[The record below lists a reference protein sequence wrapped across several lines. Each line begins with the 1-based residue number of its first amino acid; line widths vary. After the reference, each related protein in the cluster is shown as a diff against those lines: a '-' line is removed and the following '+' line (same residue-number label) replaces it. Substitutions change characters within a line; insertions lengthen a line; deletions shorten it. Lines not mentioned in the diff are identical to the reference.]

1 MSTSASEPK
10 VIARHVAIE
19 IPRQSYDYLV
29 IPLKEKMETMTTASC
44 TCRVDE
50 KYLESNGR
58 HFLPQKISIG
68 LFHHGRNDLKHME
81 EHKWRY
87 LYSLLNRR
95 PHLEATL
102 DKCVKTL
109 RELEHKAR
117 LCYECHEKIEVS
129 TDRFD
134 KIMLADAGFLIEL
147 FLKYVVKGLK
157 RRGDYVFN
165 TSGLLYDLRCDMML
179 LENQIPYFILQQM
192 FEIVPVPDHCKLS
205 LTELA
210 FRFFR
215 DMIPGDHRLHLTKF
229 GQEGNHLLDLI
240 RHCFLPTIPRIKVK
254 DEEVRGLPYKA
265 DKLKAAGVKLKKAS
279 TEDLLDIKFVKGVL
293 EIPPVEVHQYTETLL
308 QNLIAFKQSKSGTTK
323 HISSYVLFM
332 KTLLEDEKGVKL
344 IKRKQIL
351 TNYDVSENKQVGTL
365 FHRLWEEMKVMEN
378 VNDEF
383 YYDGLCEQVK
393 EYKRSSW
400 QPRLKMTSPIRPG
413 YLQEPPPLSR
423 IMIVVVVL
431 FGILVLVGALFSI
444 ISFFRHK
451 LKGEKRT

>member
-1 MSTSASEPK
+1 MSASTSEPTD
-10 VIARHVAIE
+10 VARHVAIE
-19 IPRQSYDYLV
+19 IPKQSYDSLV

-44 TCRVDE
+44 ICRVDG
-50 KYLESNGR
+50 KYLEANER
-58 HFLPQKISIG
+58 HFLPLKISVG
-68 LFHHGRNDLKHME
+68 LFHHGRNNLKPME

-87 LYSLLNRR
+87 LYSLLNRKPR
-95 PHLEATL
+95 LEATL

-117 LCYECHEKIEVS
+117 LCYEGHEKIEVS
-129 TDRFD
+129 SDRFVQ
-134 KIMLADAGFLIEL
+134 IMLADAGFLIEL
-147 FLKYVVKGLK
+147 FLKFVVKGLK

-165 TSGLLYDLRCDMML
+165 TSGLLYELRCDMLL
-179 LENQIPYFILQQM
+179 LENQIPYFILQQL
-192 FEIVPVPDHCKLS
+192 FEIVPIPDHCKLS

-254 DEEVRGLPYKA
+254 QEEVRGLPYKA
-265 DKLKAAGVKLKKAS
+265 SKLKAAGIKLKKAS
-279 TEDLLDIKFVKGVL
+279 TEDLLDVKFVKGVL

-308 QNLIAFKQSKSGTTK
+308 RNLIAFEQSGSGTTK

-332 KTLLEDEKGVKL
+332 KTLLEDEKDAKL
-344 IKRKQIL
+344 MQRKQIL
-351 TNYDVSENKQVGTL
+351 TNYDVSEKKQVGTL

-378 VNDEF
+378 VDEF

-393 EYKRSSW
+393 EYKKSSW
-400 QPRLKMTSPIRPG
+400 QPRLKTASPLQPTRYLHRP
-413 YLQEPPPLSR
+413 LPR
-423 IMIVVVVL
+423 IVVVVAVL
-431 FGILVLVGALFSI
+431 FTVLVFVGALLSI

-451 LKGEKRT
+451 L

>member
-1 MSTSASEPK
+1 MSTSMSEPTD
-10 VIARHVAIE
+10 VARHVAIE
-19 IPRQSYDYLV
+19 IPKQSYDCLV

-44 TCRVDE
+44 ICRVDE
-50 KYLESNGR
+50 KYVEVNAR

-68 LFHHGRNDLKHME
+68 LFHHGRNDMKPME
-81 EHKWRY
+81 ELKWRY
-87 LYSLLNRR
+87 TYSLLNRKPR
-95 PHLEATL
+95 LEATL
-102 DKCVKTL
+102 DKCVKSL

-117 LCYECHEKIEVS
+117 LCYEGHEKIEVS
-129 TDRFD
+129 SDRFVE
-134 KIMLADAGFLIEL
+134 IMLADAGFLIEL

-165 TSGLLYDLRCDMML
+165 TSGLLYELRCDMLL
-179 LENQIPYFILQQM
+179 LENQIPYFILQRL

-254 DEEVRGLPYKA
+254 HEEVRGLPYKA
-265 DKLKAAGVKLKKAS
+265 SKLKAAGIKLKKAS
-279 TEDLLDIKFVKGVL
+279 TEDLLDVKFVKGVL
-293 EIPPVEVHQYTETLL
+293 EIPPVQVHQYSETLL
-308 QNLIAFKQSKSGTTK
+308 RNLIAFEQSGSGTTK

-332 KTLLEDEKGVKL
+332 KTLLEDGKDVKL
-344 IKRKQIL
+344 MQRKQIL

-393 EYKRSSW
+393 EYKKSRW
-400 QPRLKMTSPIRPG
+400 QPRLKTTSPSQPG
-413 YLQEPPPLSR
+413 YLQQPLPR
-423 IMIVVVVL
+423 IVIVVVVL
-431 FGILVLVGALFSI
+431 FVVLVFVGALFSI

-451 LKGEKRT
+451 L